1 VPRPPLRLIV
11 SDLLREPGYRRAVDL
26 EAPVDWA
33 LELSRV
39 DPQTPLRAHLVLEG
53 TSGGIVVRGRATVTA
68 RHTCRR
74 CLTEWTEPL
83 AAEILEVLASDTEA
97 EYRLHGDEAD
107 LEPPLRDAVLLAM
120 PLRPLC
126 RPDCRGLCAVCGAD
140 LNTGS
145 CPGHDEAP
153 GSPFASLRDLLEP

>member
-1 VPRPPLRLIV
+1 LRLLV
-11 SDLLREPGYRRAVDL
+11 SDLLREPGRRRRVDL
-26 EAPVDWA
+26 EAPVDWS

-39 DPQTPLRAHLVLEG
+39 DAATPLRAGLVLEG
-53 TSGGIVVRGRATVTA
+53 ILGGVLLRGRVSVMV
-68 RHTCRR
+68 RHSCRR
-74 CLTEWTEPL
+74 CLVEWTEPL
-83 AAEILEVLASDTEA
+83 VVEVLEVLAGDADA

-126 RPDCRGLCAVCGAD
+126 RPECRGLCAVCGVD

-153 GSPFASLRDLLEP
+153 GHPFASLRDLLRP

>member
-1 VPRPPLRLIV
+1 MV
-11 SDLLREPGYRRAVDL
+11 SDLLREPGHRRAVDL

-33 LELSRV
+33 LELSRLE
-39 DPQTPLRAHLVLEG
+39 PAQPLRAHLVLEG
-53 TSGGIVVRGRATVTA
+53 VVGGIVARGRVAVTV

-74 CLTEWTEPL
+74 CLVEWTEPL
-83 AAEILEVLASDTEA
+83 YVDILEVLGTDTEA

-107 LEPPLRDAVLLAM
+107 LEPPLRDAVLLAL
-120 PLRPLC
+120 PLRPVC
-126 RPDCRGLCAVCGAD
+126 RPDCLGLCAVCGGD

-153 GSPFASLRDLLEP
+153 DGPFAPLRDLLQP

>member
-1 VPRPPLRLIV
+1 MV
-11 SDLLREPGYRRAVDL
+11 SDLLREPGHRRAVDL
-26 EAPVDWA
+26 EASVDWA

-39 DPQTPLRAHLVLEG
+39 DPSVPLRARLALEG
-53 TSGGIVVRGRATVTA
+53 TSGGVVARGRVEVGA

-74 CLTEWTEPL
+74 CLREWGEPV
-83 AAEILEVLASDTEA
+83 EVEVLEVLSADAEA

-107 LEPPLRDAVLLAM
+107 LEPPLRDAVLLAL

-153 GSPFASLRDLLEP
+153 ESPFAPLRDLLT

>member
-1 VPRPPLRLIV
+1 MV
-11 SDLLREPGYRRAVDL
+11 SDLLREPGRRRAADL

-39 DPQTPLRAHLVLEG
+39 DPAVPLRAHLVLEG
-53 TSGGIVVRGRATVTA
+53 ISGGIVARGRVAVTA

-74 CLTEWTEPL
+74 CLAEWSEPL
-83 AAEILEVLASDTEA
+83 EVEVLEVVSSDEEA
-97 EYRLHGDEAD
+97 EYRLQGQEAD
-107 LEPPLRDAVLLAM
+107 LEPPLRDAVLLSL

-126 RPDCRGLCAVCGAD
+126 RPDCLGLCAVCGAD

-145 CPGHDEAP
+145 CPGHDEPPGTAFAP
-153 GSPFASLRDLLEP
+153 LRDLLQP